1 VAWKNA
7 IRIARGERAMFPD
20 VPDNLEDDEEH
31 SPTLKIDAD
40 KFAAVV
46 VSRLSHLTDTPEEME
61 FHPVPRHDRSLD
73 AAHTQRVILKFGT
86 SKPPVAV
93 GLDIAGDVVLGRGGG
108 DDASSDVDVD
118 LTHLDAFKR
127 GVSRRHAM
135 LRPTHS
141 KLFLIDLDSTNGT
154 FANMIPVGRGVARE
168 VRHGDIIALGG
179 LDFAIEF
186 VAQPSPSDAL
196 DQKPAPEEPPE
207 DDRGVEGLPV
217 TPDILPPANLPSTRP
232 IRELKMR
239 RMAASNDDDQDQDES
254 ESETGGR

>member
-1 VAWKNA
+1 
-7 IRIARGERAMFPD
+7 MFPD

-31 SPTLKIDAD
+31 NPTLKIDAD

-46 VSRLSHLTDTPEEME
+46 VSRLSHLTDTPEEMA

-108 DDASSDVDVD
+108 HDASSDIDVD
-118 LTHLDAFKR
+118 LAHLDAFKR

-141 KLFLIDLDSTNGT
+141 KLFLIDLGSTNGT

-168 VRHGDIIALGG
+168 VRHGDTIALGG
-179 LDFAIEF
+179 LDFVIEF
-186 VAQPSPSDAL
+186 VAQRAAQPGASDAL
-196 DQKPAPEEPPE
+196 DREPAPDEPPE
-207 DDRGVEGLPV
+207 ADRGVESLPV
-217 TPDILPPANLPSTRP
+217 TADTLPPANLPSTRP